1 MSYYITAMIKPID
14 IVTLKIGPK
23 YIEEIARINGI
34 KLSVDTQEINDK
46 WILKEMYSYQNHLPI
61 SELIDVVQNVING
74 QVEVEIIDEDDNVLY
89 NDIISEHYESLY
101 IIMEGDEPIEVFN
114 AVNPKMYL
122 ERRGGLKS
130 NENLLFAWV

>member
-1 MSYYITAMIKPID
+1 MYHVYR
-14 IVTLKIGPK
+14 V
-23 YIEEIARINGI
+23 
-34 KLSVDTQEINDK
+34 INDK

-74 QVEVEIIDEDDNVLY
+74 QVEVEIIDEDDSVLY

-130 NENLLFAWV
+130 NEKLLFAWV